1 MEMRKLGKFEEKIGE
16 GGGGVGVERFLS
28 DEGRPTAIFCRSEP
42 GQEEGEPP
50 TVRA

>member
-1 MEMRKLGKFEEKIGE
+1 MEMRKLGKFEEKIGGW
-16 GGGGVGVERFLS
+16 GGGCVERFLS

-42 GQEEGEPP
+42 GQEDGEPP